1 MMNDKKDGGLFKL
14 GKYVLMSLYVIFVL
28 APFVW
33 IAYSSFRLESNL
45 FAGEFFSNPRGL
57 TINNYL
63 RALDGANF
71 LDFFINTFII
81 SVITTIIVTFL
92 ALLGG
97 YALSRFDLK
106 FKNQIILGML
116 SSQMFPHVLLII
128 PFFAVMSGFRLLDT
142 YFGIVLTHIV
152 LGLPFGIWL
161 IKGYFDGVPQS
172 LDDAARID
180 GLGSVGI
187 LFRIVLPVAA
197 PGVAVAAFY
206 AFMVSWGDYL
216 FVSIISQSADTR
228 TLTIGLDNFLGATQI
243 QWGPIN
249 AATVLTVLPTIVL
262 FAVLQK
268 WIVKGLTSGAVKG

>member
-1 MMNDKKDGGLFKL
+1 MSGKSNEKIITL
-14 GKYVLMSLYVIFVL
+14 GKYLLMVCYTIFIL
-28 APFVW
+28 APFIW
-33 IAYSSFRLESNL
+33 ILYSSLRWEPNL
-45 FAGEFFSNPRGL
+45 FAGEFLANPGGL
-57 TINNYL
+57 TFNNYF
-63 RALDGANF
+63 RAIAGANF
-71 LDFFINTFII
+71 GEYFLNTLTI
-81 SVITTIIVTFL
+81 SFITTAVVTLL

-97 YALSRFDLK
+97 YSLSRFNLR
-106 FKNQIILGML
+106 FKNQIIMAML

-128 PFFAVMSGFRLLDT
+128 PFFAVMSGFKLLDSYT
-142 YFGIVLTHIV
+142 GIVLTHIV

-161 IKGYFDGVPQS
+161 IKGYFDGVSTS

-187 LFRIVLPVAA
+187 LFRVVLPVAA
-197 PGVAVAAFY
+197 PGVAVTAFY

-216 FVSIISQSADTR
+216 FVSIISQSSSTR

-262 FAVLQK
+262 FAFLQK
-268 WIVKGLTSGAVKG
+268 WIVKGLTSGATKG